1 MEVTQEFVER
11 VREELDVEVRDSYS
25 GRFMYGRSCFAIV
38 GGPSDLM
45 KFAVNLAAMLS
56 SGDTLVGD
64 AIDELRDE
72 WHEVR
77 WDGMGRD
84 LVFYWPNV
92 RVAEV

>member
-25 GRFMYGRSCFAIV
+25 GRFGRSCFAIV

-77 WDGMGRD
+77 WDNMGRD
-84 LVFYWPNV
+84 LVFYWPSV